1 MKKINAIGYI
11 RVSTFL
17 QAAEGISLD
26 AQKEKIKQ
34 WADLNDAILI
44 KIYTDNGISGTKD
57 NRPGF
62 QAAFEAAI
70 KYEAAFVVY
79 SLSRFCRTTKDTIRY
94 SDQLRKAGANLVSIS
109 EQIDTT
115 TAAGKM
121 VFRLMAVLNEFEVD
135 QISERTKAAL
145 NYRKSQGK
153 KLGGDVPYGYRAD
166 SGGVLSK
173 NPEEQKIIKEIM
185 NKLGSGD
192 NYSQIA
198 RYLNGKEYP
207 TKKGSKWYPQTVKNV
222 IGYQLSLKNSG

>member
-1 MKKINAIGYI
+1 VETLVKAQIQQLTKK
-11 RVSTFL
+11 V
-17 QAAEGISLD
+17 
-26 AQKEKIKQ
+26 
-34 WADLNDAILI
+34 
-44 KIYTDNGISGTKD
+44 
-57 NRPGF
+57 
-62 QAAFEAAI
+62 
-70 KYEAAFVVY
+70 
-79 SLSRFCRTTKDTIRY
+79 
-94 SDQLRKAGANLVSIS
+94 
-109 EQIDTT
+109 
-115 TAAGKM
+115 
-121 VFRLMAVLNEFEVD
+121 NEFEVD

-222 IGYQLSLKNSG
+222 IGYQLSLKISG